1 MSMDSRAIFP
11 LVFSLVVVGCE
22 EKEKP
27 AAEVSSHKDAGVSKA
42 EALDPDI
49 AQAVAAAASAG
60 PKGASL
66 AQGGPPPNGI
76 FAPGGA
82 DKEIARG
89 QPPKLTLGSDGSEPK
104 FTLTPAQPK
113 PGTKQIGTI
122 QVVQQSQGGGL
133 PVEFSVTLEAQKPK
147 EAGATAVTVMAKVT
161 GARVA
166 ITGAPRELEEQVKKL
181 RGSKIEYQVAPDGAG
196 SGFRYEAPKGLP
208 PELEDIV
215 RALSDGLAMVTLP
228 YPDKPVGAGGF
239 WMATSRD
246 GVMGLDLVTYRMVKV
261 ESAAADKVSLSVNTK
276 RYSASPT
283 FDLPGL
289 PPDAPRSLAEFQSMG
304 EGQLELQ
311 PGRGFP
317 SGGSQNAVLGAS
329 LQSPSNPAQRGMLE
343 VRTRI
348 ELKLA
353 PNKT

>member
-1 MSMDSRAIFP
+1 MESRAFR
-11 LVFSLVVVGCE
+11 SVVLALAVLGC

-27 AAEVSSHKDAGVSKA
+27 STEAVQHADAGVSKA
-42 EALDPDI
+42 AALDPDI
-49 AQAVAAAASAG
+49 AQAVAAAASAA
-60 PKGASL
+60 PRNPSGAP
-66 AQGGPPPNGI
+66 GGPPANGI
-76 FAPGGA
+76 FAPGAA

-89 QPPKLTLGSDGSEPK
+89 QAPKLTLGSEGSDPR

-113 PGTKQIGTI
+113 PGTKQSGTI
-122 QVVQQSQGGGL
+122 SVVQQSQGGGL
-133 PVEFSVTLEAQKPK
+133 PVEFALTLEAQKPK
-147 EAGATAVTVMAKVT
+147 EAGSTAVLVAAKVT
-161 GARVA
+161 GARVG
-166 ITGAPRELEEQVKKL
+166 ITGAPRDLEEQVKKL
-181 RGSKIEYQVAPDGAG
+181 RGSKVEYQVLPDGAG
-196 SGFRYEAPKGLP
+196 TGFRYETAKGTP

-215 RALSDGLAMVTLP
+215 RALSDALAVVTLP

-289 PPDAPRSLAEFQSMG
+289 PPEAPRNLGEFQSMA
-304 EGQLELQ
+304 EGQLDVQ

-317 SGGSQNAVLGAS
+317 SGGMQNAVLGAS
-329 LQSPSNPAQRGMLE
+329 LQNPANPAQRGMLE
-343 VRTRI
+343 VRTRV

-353 PNKT
+353 PAP